1 MQNTKQIDDLLKKY
15 GQIKLSDITPDQ
27 IKRGQEIISKLDLSQ
42 IVFDGQSTKFN
53 EITSPVELV
62 RYLSSKQRNNDV
74 PESYISH
81 YTNFEVAKKIIA
93 GKKMQL
99 GNPANMNDGLEFN
112 SPTMDCSKLYF
123 ASFSIEKSSIDKKS
137 SKCGRNKT
145 GVRQNRDARIWYFSF
160 EPCHAPRY
168 AVLMV
173 PISPEI
179 QES

>member
-1 MQNTKQIDDLLKKY
+1 MQNTKQIDDPLKKY

-81 YTNFEVAKKIIA
+81 YTNFEVAKKIIV

-123 ASFSIEKSSIDKKS
+123 ASFSIENSENRQEKFQ
-137 SKCGRNKT
+137 
-145 GVRQNRDARIWYFSF
+145 VRAQ
-160 EPCHAPRY
+160 
-168 AVLMV
+168 
-173 PISPEI
+173 
-179 QES
+179 